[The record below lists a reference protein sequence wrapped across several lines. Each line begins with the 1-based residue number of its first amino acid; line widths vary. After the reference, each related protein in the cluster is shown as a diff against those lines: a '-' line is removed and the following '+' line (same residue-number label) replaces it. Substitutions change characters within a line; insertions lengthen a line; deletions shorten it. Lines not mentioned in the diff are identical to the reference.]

1 MKEFSIVTVNTKM
14 KRAEEPRVNSDTIE
28 WKTRRSSAGLLFVNS
43 EKARPEIPEVLED
56 LPSLIVN

>member
-14 KRAEEPRVNSDTIE
+14 KRAEEPRVNSDIE
-28 WKTRRSSAGLLFVNS
+28 WKTRRSSAGLLFVNA
-43 EKARPEIPEVLED
+43 EKARLEIPEVLED